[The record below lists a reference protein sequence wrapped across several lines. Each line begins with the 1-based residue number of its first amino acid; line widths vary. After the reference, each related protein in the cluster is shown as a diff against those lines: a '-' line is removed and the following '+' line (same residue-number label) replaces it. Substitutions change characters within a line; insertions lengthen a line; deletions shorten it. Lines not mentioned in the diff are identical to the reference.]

1 MAVFNIR
8 YLDKERNTLKSE
20 TVYMRSL
27 AAAKAS
33 ATTHATENTSKIEIS
48 DVVDKPLAFR
58 YATGKWDEEE
68 KPTLEQGKE
77 MNRKELVDHIAEEVD
92 ISKKEADAALKA
104 IIEGITTTLADGDD
118 VTLVDFGTF
127 KITHRAA
134 REGRNPKTGE
144 PLQITASKSPTFKA
158 GKKLKE
164 VLNP

>member
-58 YATGKWDEEE
+58 YATGKWDEE
-68 KPTLEQGKE
+68 KKTTIKQGKE

-92 ISKKEADAALKA
+92 ITKKEADAALKA

-144 PLQITASKSPTFKA
+144 SLQIAASKSPTFKA
-158 GKKLKE
+158 GKKLKD